1 MLHTDNV
8 TRLARGRNP
17 LRGFSSFVGQRIDG
31 LGKWL
36 AVQRTYNAILSL
48 SPRERDDMGISLME
62 LQDLVQRRDTAPRS
76 FHKG

>member
-1 MLHTDNV
+1 MVHADTV
-8 TRLARGRNP
+8 TRLGRGRNP
-17 LRGFSSFVGQRIDG
+17 LGGFTSFVGQRIDG
-31 LGKWL
+31 LGRWL
-36 AVQRTYNAILSL
+36 AVQRTYNTILSL